1 MSELPRT
8 STPATSAPLGLCV
21 ALVAIAPPARAAA
34 PPLFYL
40 EPGPG
45 AGAEVAA
52 ALAAPPAV
60 DGLRC
65 APAPVDGGLICASA
79 GGLAALQAG
88 PWAGGPLPD
97 GVLVRPLIP
106 DGAGPAHG
114 PGAHGPGA
122 HGPGAHGPGAHP
134 PKPEAGPA
142 HGHACPGGAHHR
154 FDDPER
160 WAKVFDDPAR
170 DAWQKPAELVAALG
184 LQKGQAVADVGAG
197 TGYLNARLAAAVGKK
212 GRVIAIDVER
222 PLVEHMARRA
232 ALEGTPQVQPRLG
245 RFDDPGLLPGE
256 VDLILMVDVYHHVE
270 DREAW
275 ARRLLPA
282 LRPGGR
288 LVVVDFKDGDQP
300 VGPPPGHKLPE
311 AQVKAELQA
320 AGWALDRQIELL
332 PHQFVHVYRP
342 AAP

>member
-1 MSELPRT
+1 MPVSELPRT
-8 STPATSAPLGLCV
+8 SKPTKFPHMVLCAT
-21 ALVAIAPPARAAA
+21 LVAVAAPARAAA
-34 PPLFYL
+34 PALFYL

-45 AGAEVAA
+45 AGAEV
-52 ALAAPPAV
+52 PAV
-60 DGLRC
+60 LADPPSAGGLRC
-65 APAPVDGGLICASA
+65 APAPVDGALICASER
-79 GGLAALQAG
+79 GIEALKAG
-88 PWAGGPLPD
+88 PWAGGALPD
-97 GVLVRPLIP
+97 GVLVRQLILEE
-106 DGAGPAHG
+106 AGPAHG
-114 PGAHGPGA
+114 HGPAHGA
-122 HGPGAHGPGAHP
+122 AHGPGAHP

-160 WAKVFDDPAR
+160 WAKVFDAPAR

-222 PLVEHMARRA
+222 PLVEHMVRRA
-232 ALEGTPQVQPRLG
+232 ALEGTPQVTPRLG

-288 LVVVDFKDGDQP
+288 LVVVDFKDGEQP

-320 AGWALDRQIELL
+320 AGWALDQQIELL
-332 PHQFVHVYRP
+332 PHQFVLVYRP
-342 AAP
+342 AAR